1 MLCVHTAACTVP
13 RIEGR
18 GKPGP
23 CCGWKQQKKMIWVLG
38 ICGMCPE
45 IFPARFTKGQLNPK
59 HLRSPSGVVALAPS
73 QAPQPKLLI
82 FVQKHGWKRS
92 PCFSALVLL
101 LPNRAKS
108 LPCSGC
114 GHSQTPADPSRAAVS
129 CQQPH
134 GPPRP
139 LIFQPHGPNR
149 IGVGFFRRCSPH
161 ANSAAKGNASSAPAA
176 EQAHSV
182 PSPGP
187 VVNPFASLSSPPPCP
202 KRAGSHHIW
211 GKRQKTAARSSGELG
226 TTGCGALGGG
236 RGRGRCTKRSLA
248 SPGDPGSWL
257 PIAHS
262 RKLGFYSSGF
272 GRRAVSSTA
281 WPLRS
286 PAPKAEGRAAE
297 SHCPVSASLEFLLR
311 DPLSGPCFP

>member
-1 MLCVHTAACTVP
+1 
-13 RIEGR
+13 
-18 GKPGP
+18 
-23 CCGWKQQKKMIWVLG
+23 
-38 ICGMCPE
+38 MCPE

-114 GHSQTPADPSRAAVS
+114 GHSRTPADPSRAAVS

-139 LIFQPHGPNR
+139 LIFQPHGPDR

-211 GKRQKTAARSSGELG
+211 GKKAENGSEELRGARHHRLRGAGGWSGQRTLHQEEPGFSWRPRVVAPHSPQQEIRVLFLGVWQESSFQHGVAIAEPG
-226 TTGCGALGGG
+226 TE
-236 RGRGRCTKRSLA
+236 S
-248 SPGDPGSWL
+248 
-257 PIAHS
+257 
-262 RKLGFYSSGF
+262 
-272 GRRAVSSTA
+272 RRASCCVA
-281 WPLRS
+281 LPGFCL
-286 PAPKAEGRAAE
+286 A
-297 SHCPVSASLEFLLR
+297 
-311 DPLSGPCFP
+311 